1 MYIYNLYSTN
11 LLIYE
16 VLKKRRL
23 TTRTDH
29 LQLRIVDDIKYNQ
42 GFPSAKDVFITWL
55 RRAYR
60 ATSILKHLQIY
71 FCSCHAGM

>member
-1 MYIYNLYSTN
+1 MCFLESVPCSGTHHCVNKGSMYIYNLYSTN

-42 GFPSAKDVFITWL
+42 GFPSAKDVFIT
-55 RRAYR
+55 
-60 ATSILKHLQIY
+60 
-71 FCSCHAGM
+71 